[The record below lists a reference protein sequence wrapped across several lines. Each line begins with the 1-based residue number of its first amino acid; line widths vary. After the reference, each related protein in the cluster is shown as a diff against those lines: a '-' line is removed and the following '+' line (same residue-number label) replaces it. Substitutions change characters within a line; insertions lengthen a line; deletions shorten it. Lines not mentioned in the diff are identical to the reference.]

1 MLSSPEEAI
10 LSFKGNLCTK
20 DNLARDGLIPPQLDL
35 NAVAARSERHRNAR
49 CSKASDQMANL
60 CLKSLAAGTVG
71 VNSIER

>member
-35 NAVAARSERHRNAR
+35 NAVAARSERPDVPFFQIKWRVFA
-49 CSKASDQMANL
+49 
-60 CLKSLAAGTVG
+60 
-71 VNSIER
+71 